1 MLIDY
6 VGFIVSQQRMRD
18 QFDYESEPVA
28 PERARRSI
36 HLSLLPVRLSLAAAL
51 RRVADRLEPAMPAT
65 LAVDCCD
72 L

>member
-18 QFDYESEPVA
+18 QFDYESEPVV

-36 HLSLLPVRLSLAAAL
+36 RLSLLPVRLSLAAAL
-51 RRVADRLEPAMPAT
+51 RRVADRLEPAMPAR
-65 LAVDCCD
+65 LAVDCCEF
-72 L
+72 